1 MTTGDAPT
9 RVRTGEEIDTQKL
22 MDFLKDQGF
31 ETGREMEVRQFQG
44 GFSNLT
50 YLVRMGGRDYIL
62 RRPPFGKKAKSAHDM
77 GREYAILKALRPHF
91 PYCPEPLVYTEDPS
105 VMGCPFYVMERIDG
119 IILRKELHEGLTMAP
134 EQFNALCRRL
144 VEVHHELHALD
155 YKAIG
160 LENFGKPQGY
170 VQRQVTGWC
179 GRYRDA
185 RTPDAPDFE
194 TVMAWLTDHMPPD
207 DKTPALIHNDFKLD
221 NVVLDKNDPSRIIG
235 VLDWEMATIG
245 DPRMDLG
252 NSMAYWVQADD
263 PEEDQLRR
271 MMPTAHPGA
280 LTRKEIVDYYRQLSG
295 RDMSGFDYY
304 YCFGLFRLAVIAQQ
318 IYYRFYH
325 GQTKNEVFGLLITA
339 VQILERDAL
348 RVIQSSK

>member
-1 MTTGDAPT
+1 MAVSDEPT
-9 RVRTGEEIDTQKL
+9 KIRAGEEIDAQKL
-22 MDFLKDQGF
+22 VAFLKDHGF
-31 ETGREMEVRQFQG
+31 EESRDIEIRQFQG

-50 YLVRMGGRDYIL
+50 YLVRIGENKYIL

-77 GREYAILKALRPHF
+77 GREYNILMALRPYY
-91 PYCPEPLVYTEDPS
+91 PYCPKPLVYTEDPS

-119 IILRKELHEGLTMAP
+119 IILRKEFPKGFTMSADR
-134 EQFNALCRRL
+134 FNALCKRL
-144 VEVHHELHALD
+144 VEVHYELHALD
-155 YKAIG
+155 YKKIG
-160 LENFGKPQGY
+160 LENFGKPEGY
-170 VQRQVTGWC
+170 VERQVTGWC

-194 TVMAWLTDHMPPD
+194 AVMSWLTEHMPADAERPS
-207 DKTPALIHNDFKLD
+207 LIHNDFKFD
-221 NVVLDKNDPSRIIG
+221 NVVLDKNDPSKIIG
-235 VLDWEMATIG
+235 VLDWEMATLG

-252 NSMAYWVQADD
+252 NSMAYWVEAAD
-263 PEEDQLRR
+263 PEEDHLRK
-271 MMPTAHPGA
+271 MVPTYYPGA
-280 LTRKEIVDYYRQLSG
+280 LSRRQIVDYYQKLSG

-325 GQTKNEVFGLLITA
+325 GQTKNEVFGLLISA

-348 RVIQSSK
+348 RLIGSSK